1 MAKMRER
8 QTDGKLQ
15 IMAAMSLLKFSRLVR
30 WDTALAEFVAVPRD
44 SFESDWRSVV
54 DPVFGRLICWI
65 NFSAGAEFMA
75 KGTCLLCDVEIRKP
89 QKEKIDF
96 GTLRKLYTPP
106 NGALW
111 RLCAAVNAEDD
122 QRQFL
127 VDAYKHLASDIR
139 NRDAHAYVPNVR
151 NDHFDVVRARFVPC
165 FKLLLSWM
173 PDGPNT
179 INKWM
184 DDASEFIGSL
194 GGWPKQT

>member
-8 QTDGKLQ
+8 QIEGKLQ
-15 IMAAMSLLKFSRLVR
+15 IMAAMGLLKFSRLVR

-44 SFESDWRSVV
+44 SFESDWRSAV

-75 KGTCLLCDVEIRKP
+75 KGTCLLCDVEIRESK
-89 QKEKIDF
+89 KGKIRF
-96 GTLRKLYTPP
+96 GTLGNLYQKTPP
-106 NGALW
+106 NDALW

-122 QRQFL
+122 QRQRL
-127 VDAYKHLASDIR
+127 LDAYKHLAIDIR

-151 NDHFDVVRARFVPC
+151 NDHFDDVRDGFVPC

-184 DDASEFIGSL
+184 DDASEFIESL
-194 GGWPKQT
+194 A